1 MVTTTNE
8 DSAEYGP
15 RQIIPKMTHTNNQI
29 PELIATDDSGQEAML
44 FTGELVDMYAKYA
57 EWRGWKWT
65 PLQFQKSDIG
75 GVRTALFAVEGDN
88 AYASL
93 RFEAGVHRVQR
104 IPLTDKTRMHT
115 STASVAVL
123 PEPEEVS
130 VVVPADSVK
139 IETMRASGPGGQN
152 IAFKRLAAIL
162 MQQKVDELNEKFTSD
177 RKLQVGSKARAEKIR
192 TYNFQ
197 HDRVTDHRLQLQ
209 VTNVAEFLRGE
220 ESLDN
225 VIQRLGA
232 MYKEEKLKHI
242 LEHCI
247 VE

>member
-1 MVTTTNE
+1 MVL
-8 DSAEYGP
+8 
-15 RQIIPKMTHTNNQI
+15 KL
-29 PELIATDDSGQEAML
+29 LIG
-44 FTGELVDMYAKYA
+44 
-57 EWRGWKWT
+57 
-65 PLQFQKSDIG
+65 
-75 GVRTALFAVEGDN
+75 N
-88 AYASL
+88 

-152 IAFKRLAAIL
+152 VNKRSTAVRITHKETGIAVHCMEERFQHLNLQVQLRFVLLRAPAKIAFKRLAAIL

-177 RKLQVGSKARAEKIR
+177 RK
-192 TYNFQ
+192 
-197 HDRVTDHRLQLQ
+197 LQ